1 MMRTSPRFLGSTV
14 LLILGV
20 VILQLS
26 FTNAFLP
33 SSSLI
38 LSGVSSSEI
47 MRPPVVNNKHGGVL
61 LRMSKPAGD
70 DNDGKSRLRDLGYS
84 DDEIERST
92 RKPEK
97 VQRIVR
103 VDMVDGIDAA
113 TLTAVGFGLIAFN
126 FFVLANMGD
135 GGIGAIVAT
144 IINSF

>member
-1 MMRTSPRFLGSTV
+1 MMRTSPRFLDSTV

-33 SSSLI
+33 SSSS
-38 LSGVSSSEI
+38 SGVPSSKI
-47 MRPPVVNNKHGGVL
+47 MRPLVVNNKHGGVL
-61 LRMSKPAGD
+61 LRMSEPAGD
-70 DNDGKSRLRDLGYS
+70 GSDGKSRLRDLGYS
-84 DDEIERST
+84 DDEIARST

-97 VQRIVR
+97 VQLKVK
-103 VDMVDGIDAA
+103 VNMMDNVDAA

>member
-1 MMRTSPRFLGSTV
+1 MMRTSPRFLDSTV

-33 SSSLI
+33 SSSSI
-38 LSGVSSSEI
+38 LSGVQSSKI
-47 MRPPVVNNKHGGVL
+47 MRPLVVNNKHGGVL
-61 LRMSKPAGD
+61 LRMSEPAGD
-70 DNDGKSRLRDLGYS
+70 GSDGKSRLRDLGYS
-84 DDEIERST
+84 DDEIARST

-97 VQRIVR
+97 VQLKVK
-103 VDMVDGIDAA
+103 VNMMDNVDAA